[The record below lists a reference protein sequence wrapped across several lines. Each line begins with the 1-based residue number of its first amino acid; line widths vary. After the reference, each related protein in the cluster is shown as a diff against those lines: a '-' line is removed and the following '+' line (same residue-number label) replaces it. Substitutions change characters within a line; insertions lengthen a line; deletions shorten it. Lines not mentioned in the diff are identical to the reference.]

1 MPVALPACMRLP
13 RFTRREFCVQSCQAV
28 SFAALM
34 PAIAGCQNPNAP
46 SGFPS
51 LPTISASASSGA
63 IVLPIDAASPLA
75 TVGEAALVQAPN
87 TAHFL
92 VARTGENTFS
102 AVTAECT
109 HVACQI
115 TTFQTDTDTY
125 ECPCHGSQFS
135 TSGAVRRGP
144 ASRDLRR
151 FETSFADGVLRIAV

>member
-1 MPVALPACMRLP
+1 
-13 RFTRREFCVQSCQAV
+13 V
-28 SFAALM
+28 SFGALL

-51 LPTISASASSGA
+51 LPTISASVSSGA
-63 IVLPIDAASPLA
+63 VVVPIDSGSPLA
-75 TVGEAALVQAPN
+75 TVGEAALVRAPN
-87 TAHFL
+87 TANFL
-92 VARTGENTFS
+92 VARTGESTFA

-135 TSGAVRRGP
+135 LSGTVRRGP
-144 ASRDLRR
+144 ASRNLRR

>member
-1 MPVALPACMRLP
+1 
-13 RFTRREFCVQSCQAV
+13 V
-28 SFAALM
+28 SFAALI
-34 PAIAGCQNPNAP
+34 PASAACRNPNAP

-51 LPTISASASSGA
+51 LPMISANASSGA
-63 IVLPIDAASPLA
+63 IVLPIDSGSPLA

-87 TAHFL
+87 TANFL
-92 VARTGENTFS
+92 VARTGQDTFT

-115 TTFQTDTDTY
+115 TTFQTDSDTY

-135 TSGAVRRGP
+135 TSGTVRRGP

-151 FETSFADGVLRIAV
+151 FDTSFASGVLTIRVS